1 MIVKKLRLQ
10 RSWSQEQLAE
20 YSGLS
25 IRTIQRIE
33 KGKPAQME
41 SFQSIA
47 AVFEVN
53 VEDLQPEI
61 AMQQN
66 QQPPADQ
73 KAPLITDEETE
84 AMEYVQ
90 GLKSFYVHAMVFVV
104 INTFILLVN
113 LLTSP
118 GNLWFFWATLG
129 WGLGLAMHAMVTFD
143 WLGRFDSEWEK
154 KQIEKRLG
162 RKL

>member
-53 VEDLQPEI
+53 VDDLQPEI
-61 AMQQN
+61 AMKQDTSVPPEN
-66 QQPPADQ
+66 Q
-73 KAPLITDEETE
+73 APMITREETE

-90 GLKSFYVHAMVFVV
+90 GLKSFYLHAMVFVV
-104 INTFILLVN
+104 INIFIMLVN
-113 LLTSP
+113 LITSP
-118 GNLWFFWATLG
+118 DYLWFLWALLG
-129 WGLGLAMHAMVTFD
+129 WGLGLALHALSTFD

>member
-33 KGKPAQME
+33 KGKPASLE
-41 SFQSIA
+41 SFKSIA

-53 VEDLQPEI
+53 VDDLQPEI
-61 AMQQN
+61 AMKQN
-66 QQPPADQ
+66 SHSPTEEPNS
-73 KAPLITDEETE
+73 LITREETE

-90 GLKSFYVHAMVFVV
+90 GLKSFYLHAMTFVV
-104 INTFILLVN
+104 INIFIMLVN
-113 LLTSP
+113 LITSP
-118 GNLWFFWATLG
+118 GYLWFWWAVLG
-129 WGLGLAMHAMVTFD
+129 WGLGLALHALNTFD
-143 WLGRFDSEWEK
+143 WLGHFDSEWEK